1 MCVYTES
8 CDDGGALHT
17 FAKRRENGL
26 DDRCGS
32 GSRARRDSGGGV
44 GGGRRRRIALVVV
57 QIQYSTYYIIDN
69 DLTRALQLLYINVH
83 ACGGNCARGIYRVYT
98 ERGG

>member
-1 MCVYTES
+1 VCIHRS

-32 GSRARRDSGGGV
+32 GSQARRDSGGGV
-44 GGGRRRRIALVVV
+44 GGGRRRRRRIALVVV
-57 QIQYSTYYIIDN
+57 QI
-69 DLTRALQLLYINVH
+69 
-83 ACGGNCARGIYRVYT
+83 
-98 ERGG
+98 

>member
-1 MCVYTES
+1 MCIHRS
-8 CDDGGALHT
+8 CDDCGALRT

-57 QIQYSTYYIIDN
+57 QIQQY
-69 DLTRALQLLYINVH
+69 LLY
-83 ACGGNCARGIYRVYT
+83 YY
-98 ERGG
+98 